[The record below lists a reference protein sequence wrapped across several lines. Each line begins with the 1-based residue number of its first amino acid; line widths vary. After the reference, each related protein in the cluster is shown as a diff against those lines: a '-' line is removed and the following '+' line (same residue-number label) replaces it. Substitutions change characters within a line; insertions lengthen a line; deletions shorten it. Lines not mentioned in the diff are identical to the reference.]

1 MIDKEPKTLPQAI
14 KIIVDRY
21 GKDVLN
27 DVRLVN
33 IMSDVVTLED
43 SLAVKNTFR
52 EIIKLGYGKKIL
64 SLVSAKGDIRMK
76 IRVYAKSIADTK
88 GYNEVIVQYVLYSIS
103 YSVGLCKEPYLKNK
117 DVSSSSVVDRVP
129 QKLHKET
136 PEQNVER
143 SHFYKIIVGLISFF
157 IFVGCVY
164 LYQYYNSSAD
174 REQYEKRVTSGNNF
188 LSKGDYDN
196 AIESYKE
203 AYNGYNALNSGSY
216 KEAAL
221 MRMDDLVDKLCNEG
235 NDNNKSL
242 LQAYKLLQSEMQ
254 LNLDKEDLSRLQS
267 KKDNIEK
274 LINTRVSNGRNS
286 LISIVSANNGKLD
299 ADGKALLID
308 LLELSPNDYWLNFI
322 KKKSYE

>member
-1 MIDKEPKTLPQAI
+1 MNKVTKSLPQGI

-21 GKDVLN
+21 GMDVLN

-136 PEQNVER
+136 PEQNV
-143 SHFYKIIVGLISFF
+143 GLD
-157 IFVGCVY
+157 VAHPKKVCHW
-164 LYQYYNSSAD
+164 
-174 REQYEKRVTSGNNF
+174 
-188 LSKGDYDN
+188 
-196 AIESYKE
+196 
-203 AYNGYNALNSGSY
+203 
-216 KEAAL
+216 
-221 MRMDDLVDKLCNEG
+221 
-235 NDNNKSL
+235 
-242 LQAYKLLQSEMQ
+242 LQS
-254 LNLDKEDLSRLQS
+254 R
-267 KKDNIEK
+267 
-274 LINTRVSNGRNS
+274 R
-286 LISIVSANNGKLD
+286 
-299 ADGKALLID
+299 
-308 LLELSPNDYWLNFI
+308 
-322 KKKSYE
+322 